1 MRSLVPITLSFPMAG
16 VSRRSNYRHQERPY
30 ASPYAVNVRGVGVLE
45 GRSRGGSRPG
55 LKDVGTVG
63 TQSEEA
69 WQWPN
74 GEPLEWVK
82 DSSVTF
88 SMSED
93 ALTAPDGTLIVNPA
107 ALIKVSAKKGAAPS
121 GYGVCCVYR
130 DRVFVA
136 KDSMWYAS
144 RMGDHGDF
152 DYGADFED
160 VAKAVAG
167 NVSTAGK
174 PGEYITALIPFRDSI
189 LFIATAKS
197 LYALKGDPADG
208 RVETVSEEVGIVAPY
223 SWARADETVAFLS
236 NDGVY
241 VMSAGSRPQRFS
253 ENRMPD
259 ELRSVDVDTNTVL
272 MAYDPVG
279 MGFHLFITPD
289 DADENGSHYWLEL
302 ENKAVWPVAFANGGH
317 QPVAVGRMKQSGIEE
332 VIVLGRDGGWR
343 TFDVDSDDDDGTD
356 ITSTVV
362 LGVVMIAP
370 NDVDDAVL
378 AELSGVLAAGSNA
391 VTWGLSS
398 GASAE
403 QAADRA
409 VAGYFDAT
417 GTWSALRNPVDRPR
431 IRGPWV
437 AVTITSTNAW
447 AYEAVVLKSRQ
458 LGRLRI

>member
-16 VSRRSNYRHQERPY
+16 VSRRMNYRHQERPY

-55 LKDVGTVG
+55 LKSVGVVG

-74 GEPLEWVK
+74 GETIEWAT
-82 DSSVTF
+82 DSSVNF
-88 SMSED
+88 LMSED
-93 ALTAPDGTLIVNPA
+93 TITAPDGTLIVNPA
-107 ALIKVSAKKGAAPS
+107 ALITVSAKKGAAPS
-121 GYGVCCVYR
+121 EYGVCCVYR

-136 KDSMWYAS
+136 NDSMWYAS
-144 RMGDHGDF
+144 RMGDHSDF

-160 VAKAVAG
+160 VGKAVSG
-167 NVSTAGK
+167 NVSIAGK
-174 PGEYITALIPFRDSI
+174 PGEDITALIPFRDSI
-189 LFIATAKS
+189 LYIATANS

-208 RVETVSEEVGIVAPY
+208 RIETVSEEFGIVAPY

-241 VMSAGSRPQRFS
+241 VMSVGSRPQRFS

-259 ELRSVDVDTNTVL
+259 ELRSVDAENNTIL

-279 MGFHLFITPD
+279 NGFHLFITPSK
-289 DADENGSHYWLEL
+289 NTGSHYWLDL
-302 ENKAVWPVAFANGGH
+302 ANKAVWPVAFANDGH
-317 QPVAVGRMKQSGIEE
+317 QPVAVGRIKKSGVES
-332 VIVLGRDGGWR
+332 VAMLGRSGGWR
-343 TFDVDSDDDDGTD
+343 VFDPDSDDDDGTAV
-356 ITSTVV
+356 TSTVV

-378 AELSGVLAAGSNA
+378 AELSGVLAEESED

-398 GASAE
+398 GTSAE

-409 VAGYFDAT
+409 AAGDFDDT
-417 GTWSALRNPVDRPR
+417 GTWSELRNPVCRPR
-431 IRGPWV
+431 ARGPWV

-458 LGRLRI
+458 LGRLRV